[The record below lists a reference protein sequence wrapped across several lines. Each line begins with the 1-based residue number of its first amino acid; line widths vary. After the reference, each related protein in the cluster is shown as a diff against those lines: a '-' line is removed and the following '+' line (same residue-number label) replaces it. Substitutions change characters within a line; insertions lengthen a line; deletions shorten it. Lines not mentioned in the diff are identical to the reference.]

1 MENNPFL
8 DVDINFSTSVDEIRW
23 EQFIT
28 EIINGNVIPVI
39 GSGLLMANE
48 QNIHEQLLDLFVRK
62 CGITTKVSSFSQLV
76 YDNRFPQPIG
86 LKRGDYI
93 YEMINNALQQVKL
106 PPSKLLFQLL
116 NTKKFPFVITTS
128 FTPIVENVMREIYG
142 DVRVL
147 QFRNNPTEDMKIG
160 IGDVANAKEL
170 EQPTVFYMF
179 GKHSI
184 EPHSYVVTD
193 WDMISFCRSWL
204 TGHGTPKTLHNLIKS
219 HHLLMLGNNYSD
231 WLFRFIISAMYYTK
245 EDMSSS
251 LLVDPYSDDLLLDFL
266 KRLEFFIQRDPQA
279 AVGEIIRRIEQR
291 SSKPANTQF
300 QTDVFLS
307 YSRSDTAIVNKI
319 YQALTKQGLS
329 VWMDE
334 GGIPD
339 FASWKPEMLAAVSA
353 ARVFVPILSLN
364 IEKEYS
370 TPHEYRT
377 EWDEAVSI
385 SKKLGGRD
393 FILPV
398 AEVGFDFY
406 NKFTKVPEEFKEKNA
421 VKFTRDSDFQ
431 QIAQSIYA
439 KVQEVKQL
447 TI

>member
-8 DVDINFSTSVDEIRW
+8 NVDINFSTSVDEIRW

-28 EIINGNVIPVI
+28 EIYNGNVIPVI
-39 GSGLLMANE
+39 GSGFLME
-48 QNIHEQLLDLFVRK
+48 PGQNIHDQLLDLFVKK
-62 CGITTKVSSFSQLV
+62 CGITTKVHSFSQLV
-76 YDNRFPQPIG
+76 YDSHFPQPMG

-106 PPSKLLFQLL
+106 PASQLL
-116 NTKKFPFVITTS
+116 YRLLATKKFPFVITTS

-147 QFRNNPTEDMKIG
+147 QFKNNPMEDMKID

-170 EQPTVFYMF
+170 EQPTVYYMF

-193 WDMISFCRSWL
+193 WDMINFCRSWL

-251 LLVDPYSDDLLLDFL
+251 LLVDPSSDDLLLDFL
-266 KRLEFFIQRDPQA
+266 KRLEFFIQSDPQA
-279 AVGEIIRRIEQR
+279 AVSELIKRIEQR
-291 SSKPANTQF
+291 DSMPAPEQY

-307 YSRSDTAIVNKI
+307 YSRSDKMIVQKL
-319 YQALTKQGLS
+319 YKELTNMGLS
-329 VWMDE
+329 VWMDD
-334 GGIPD
+334 GGIPE
-339 FASWKPEMLAAVSA
+339 FAAWKQEMLAAISA
-353 ARVFVPILSLN
+353 SRVFVPILSLD
-364 IEKEYS
+364 IEKEYA

-377 EWDEAVSI
+377 EWEEAVTI

-393 FILPV
+393 FILPI
-398 AEVGFDFY
+398 AEIGFGFY
-406 NKFTKVPEEFKEKNA
+406 NPLTKIPDEFKDKNA
-421 VKFTRDSDFQ
+421 ALFSRDSDFR
-431 QIAQSIYA
+431 QIAESIYN